1 MGFYSRYIFPYI
13 LEWAMSDSELDEERT
28 QTLSGTHGE
37 VLEIGFGTGRNL
49 SFYPPE
55 VSRLTAIDS
64 NPAMNRMARRRM
76 EKSSLSVDLQT
87 LNGELL
93 PLDAGRF
100 DCVVSSWTL
109 CSIARVELALA
120 EIVRVLKPD
129 GSFHFVEHGLSPEP
143 SVAAWQ
149 RRLNPLQKR
158 IGDGCHLNRDMRQ
171 LVGEAGLEIV
181 QLDNHYLPRS
191 PRILGYLY
199 RGVANK

>member
-1 MGFYSRYIFPYI
+1 MGFYSSYIFPYI
-13 LEWAMSDSELDEERT
+13 LEWAMSGPELDEERS
-28 QTLSGTHGE
+28 QALSGTHGE

-49 SFYPPE
+49 PFYPPQ

-64 NPAMNRMARRRM
+64 NPAMNRMALHRM
-76 EKSSLSVDLQT
+76 EESSLSVDLQT

-149 RRLNPLQKR
+149 HRLNPLQKL

-171 LVGEAGLEIV
+171 LVSDVGLEIV

-191 PRILGYLY
+191 PRVLGYLY
-199 RGVANK
+199 RGVAHK